1 MRDGLLSVLLVALIL
16 AIDSGTMYD
25 PPVASGGAVDA
36 ATETA
41 SPSFPGRP
49 ATPQERPL
57 QFMSKQC
64 NEDAIRVRLAPQLF
78 QRMVAP
84 GVSLA
89 LEEGQALLLILAQDC
104 SEYWIDGQNLGPTQ
118 EMHMWLSIEGA
129 KGTRPVVGAEVTRV
143 TMTWF
148 RLFHGSTNPRARTAR
163 TVAGNV
169 ETAIEGVS
177 LDVPGTKRGGRV
189 LLTRNLTY
197 SWRTVSAVPP
207 ARLVGINHDVL
218 NKTSTGDIVL
228 DRIQALVHAVAS
240 ASQGTLE
247 VTGDTAMLPWV
258 RAGSYP
264 ISVNTFFPIWAR
276 GTFGLRTTQSPY
288 LP

>member
-1 MRDGLLSVLLVALIL
+1 MRHGLLSVLLVALIL
-16 AIDSGTMYD
+16 AIDSGITCGQ
-25 PPVASGGAVDA
+25 PVASGGAVHT
-36 ATETA
+36 ATATA
-41 SPSFPGRP
+41 LPSVPP
-49 ATPQERPL
+49 MWATPQERPL

-64 NEDAIRVRLAPQLF
+64 NEDAIRVRLAPHPF

-118 EMHMWLSIEGA
+118 EMHVWLSIEGA
-129 KGTRPVVGAEVTRV
+129 KDTRPVVGAEVTRV

-177 LDVPGTKRGGRV
+177 LDVPGPKRGGRV
-189 LLTRNLTY
+189 LLTKNLTY
-197 SWRTVSAVPP
+197 SWRAVSAVPP
-207 ARLVGINHDVL
+207 ARVVGINHDVFS
-218 NKTSTGDIVL
+218 KTTTGDIVV
-228 DRIQALVHAVAS
+228 DRIQALVHAIAS

-258 RAGSYP
+258 HAGSYP

-276 GTFGLRTTQSPY
+276 GTFGLRTTRSPH